1 MALKVL
7 KRLKIQAA
15 SQYKK
20 GDFGYWWTVEQQ
32 EKDIEGKSYNDSIS
46 CEGSDITSLK
56 GCPKTVNGDFDC
68 SGNALTSLKG
78 APEKIDGS
86 FDCSGNSLTSLEGG
100 PKIVNDYYTCTYNE
114 LKSLKGAPEKIGED
128 FNCEDNQLKN
138 LEGAPKAIGGYLLCN
153 HNPLTSLDGYN
164 GDLKNLKAPKKLI
177 EDLEKAKAK
186 FKTASDLINFMLKN
200 KNKIDLKDENLSFV
214 LVKLEPKN
222 FSDSSK
228 YKKFFEQ
235 LKNENKLG
243 WYATQFVRKGDSPK
257 VESLPIFGN
266 SNSYVTKWF
275 SSDPISLLKKDIK
288 EYSILNRV

>member
-1 MALKVL
+1 MTLKVL
-7 KRLKIQAA
+7 RRLRIQAV

-20 GDFGYWWTVEQQ
+20 GDFGYWWTVEKK
-32 EKDIEGKSYNDSIS
+32 EKDIEGKSYNDSIN
-46 CEGSDITSLK
+46 CEGCEIISLK
-56 GCPKTVNGDFDC
+56 GCPKSINGDFNC
-68 SGNALTSLKG
+68 SGNGLESLKG

-100 PKIVNDYYTCTYNE
+100 PKIVNDYYNCSYNE

-138 LEGAPKAIGGYLLCN
+138 LEGAPKKIDGLLFCN
-153 HNPLTSLDGYN
+153 HNPLTSLDGYS
-164 GDLKNLKAPKKLI
+164 GDIKSLRAPKKLL

-200 KNKIDLKDENLSFV
+200 KNKIDLRDESLSFV

-243 WYATQFVRKGDSPK
+243 WYATQFVRKDDSPK
-257 VESLPIFGN
+257 VENLPIFGN
-266 SNSYVTKWF
+266 SNSYITKWF
-275 SSDPISLLKKDIK
+275 SSDPVSLLKKDIK
-288 EYSILNRV
+288 EYSILNRI